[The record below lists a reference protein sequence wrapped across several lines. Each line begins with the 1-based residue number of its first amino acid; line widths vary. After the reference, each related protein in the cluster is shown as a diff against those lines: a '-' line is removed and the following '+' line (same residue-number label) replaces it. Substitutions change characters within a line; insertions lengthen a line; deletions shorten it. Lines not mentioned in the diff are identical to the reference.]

1 MSEEERRDRPGDE
14 ETVVPAL
21 VEHLFREQAGRLVSL
36 LVRHLGGR
44 HLELAEEVV
53 QEALISALQHWPY
66 HGVPD
71 RPEAWLMRA
80 ARNRALDRLRRD
92 RAFADRVPA
101 LTRALTE
108 AESRASG
115 GDRDATLMRRAR
127 FLDGAIWGG
136 GPDPDTDPAQD
147 ATANSNP
154 GPDPKPKPDADSATV
169 SSVQPA
175 SPETS
180 RVPGAAEK
188 TSPRTIASERAASER
203 AASDRTASHPPV
215 GEPPAPDQSSSPQPR
230 SRAPSRLIRGGRADS
245 ATPFEDEVCM
255 LFMVCHPD
263 VPREARLVLTLKTVG
278 GFSVAEI
285 ARAFLADERAIAQRL
300 VRARQRIRAQAL
312 AFDLPAP
319 ADLAPRL
326 DSVLDAVY
334 LIFNEGYTAHA
345 GESLVRRDLCD
356 TALRFG
362 RQLAAHPATAAPKT
376 HALLALMAFQA
387 ARLPAR
393 AGAASRAARGG
404 SVLADAAAASVT
416 VSDRAAVK
424 DNSVGAGR
432 PGAVPDHE
440 PMGPARAAPA
450 GEPVDTVDGEE
461 LFPLADQD
469 RSRWDPALI
478 GLGFQQLV
486 RAARGDELT
495 SYHLQAGIA
504 SCHAAAPSLEATDWP
519 RMLWF
524 YDRLAELQPSP
535 VVWLNR
541 AVALAKVEG
550 PAAGLAALA
559 DLPVDAALRRYH
571 LWHAVQGAFAAELG
585 ERAEA
590 AAHYRAALA
599 CQCTDPERR
608 FLEARL
614 AAVEPA

>member
-1 MSEEERRDRPGDE
+1 MSEEERRDRPQDE
-14 ETVVPAL
+14 GLVVPAL

-108 AESRASG
+108 VEWRAHG
-115 GDRDATLMRRAR
+115 GDRDATLMRQAR

-136 GPDPDTDPAQD
+136 ASDPDAD
-147 ATANSNP
+147 
-154 GPDPKPKPDADSATV
+154 PDPKLDPKPDPEPDSAAGA
-169 SSVQPA
+169 SAQPA
-175 SPETS
+175 DADT
-180 RVPGAAEK
+180 
-188 TSPRTIASERAASER
+188 TQPRSTPRAIAAS
-203 AASDRTASHPPV
+203 
-215 GEPPAPDQSSSPQPR
+215 PPAPDQSSSQPPR
-230 SRAPSRLIRGGRADS
+230 SRALGRVIRGGRADS

-255 LFMVCHPD
+255 LFMVCHPE

-319 ADLAPRL
+319 ADLVPRL

-393 AGAASRAARGG
+393 AGVASRAAGRE
-404 SVLADAAAASVT
+404 SVLADGAAADA
-416 VSDRAAVK
+416 RPAPAAQ
-424 DNSVGAGR
+424 
-432 PGAVPDHE
+432 
-440 PMGPARAAPA
+440 A
-450 GEPVDTVDGEE
+450 GEPVDTAGGEE

-469 RSRWDPALI
+469 RSRWDRALI

-486 RAARGDELT
+486 RASRGDELT

-559 DLPVDAALRRYH
+559 ELPMDAALRRYH

-599 CQCTDPERR
+599 CQCTAPERR